1 MADFSVA
8 FPQNEE
14 IDPERIPDINLLIES
29 ILSSMSRLARENML
43 DPHECE
49 GKLVSSLIV

>member
-1 MADFSVA
+1 MADFSVV

-14 IDPERIPDINLLIES
+14 IDSDRIPDINLLIEA
-29 ILSSMSRLARENML
+29 ILSSMSGMARENLL

-49 GKLVSSLIV
+49 GKLVNF

>member
-14 IDPERIPDINLLIES
+14 INPERNPDINLLMES
-29 ILSSMSRLARENML
+29 ILSTLSGLAGENLL

-49 GKLVSSLIV
+49 GKLVNFLFF